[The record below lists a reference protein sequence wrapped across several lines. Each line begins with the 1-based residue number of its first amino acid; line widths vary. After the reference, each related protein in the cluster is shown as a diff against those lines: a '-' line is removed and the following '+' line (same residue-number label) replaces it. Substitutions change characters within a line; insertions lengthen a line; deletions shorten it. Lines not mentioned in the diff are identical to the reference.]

1 MISKLYLSRLNIVF
15 IINSNKKILVSKI
28 KLIYEN
34 KQ

>member
-15 IINSNKKILVSKI
+15 TIHSNEKILVSII